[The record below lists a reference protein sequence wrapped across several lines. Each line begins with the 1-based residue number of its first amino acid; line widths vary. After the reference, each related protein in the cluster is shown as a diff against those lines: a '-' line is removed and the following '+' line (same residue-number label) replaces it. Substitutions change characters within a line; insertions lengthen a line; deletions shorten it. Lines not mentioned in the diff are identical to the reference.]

1 MVQIFYRHI
10 RSEKLKSL
18 SAPKVGSWINAT
30 APNNTELL
38 ELAETYGLD
47 HGLLQDGI
55 DQHES
60 PRVENEDGATYIYTR
75 FCYAENGR
83 ILTAPLLI
91 VYARQHVITVS
102 PAAFAG
108 LERLRS
114 GRTALITTQ
123 KTKLVLRIL
132 DEVRASYASQLNAIS
147 KTIFQIRAGLKKEE
161 ISNQDFVTF
170 IDIEETLG
178 DFLSG
183 LVPTGAT
190 LRNLVAGRYFR
201 LYEEDEDLIEDL
213 TLGISE
219 LIDLTKSRLA
229 TIVNIREAYSTIM
242 ANNLNRIFKL
252 LTSIT
257 ILMTIPTIITSIYSM
272 NVVTPFMHT
281 RFAFWIISGFI
292 LALVGVA
299 AWLFKRNKWF

>member
-1 MVQIFYRHI
+1 MVQIYYRHI
-10 RSEKLKSL
+10 RSERLKTL
-18 SAPKVGSWINAT
+18 SSAKIGSWVNAL
-30 APNNTELL
+30 APTESELR

-47 HGLLQDGI
+47 HGLLLDGI
-55 DQHES
+55 DLHES
-60 PRVENEDGATYIYTR
+60 PRIESDDGSTYIFTR
-75 FCYAENGR
+75 FCYSENDR
-83 ILTAPLLI
+83 IATSPLLI
-91 VYARQHVITVS
+91 VYGRQHIITVS
-102 PAAFAG
+102 PKAFAG
-108 LERLRS
+108 LSHLT
-114 GRTALITTQ
+114 GGKIPLVTTQ
-123 KTKLVLRIL
+123 KTKLLLRIL
-132 DEVRASYASQLNAIS
+132 DEVRFSYERHLNTLS
-147 KTIFQIRAGLKKEE
+147 KTIFQIRSQLKKEA

-183 LVPTGAT
+183 LVPTAS
-190 LRNLVAGRYFR
+190 LMRNLLSGRYFK

-213 TLGISE
+213 SLGTSE

-257 ILMTIPTIITSIYSM
+257 ILMTIPTIITSVYSM
-272 NVVTPFMHT
+272 NVATPFMHSPI
-281 RFAFWIISGFI
+281 AFWIITAFI
-292 LALVGVA
+292 LVLVAVA